1 VKSTVASEGVNAHI
15 NQFRDIWH
23 QFW

>member
-1 VKSTVASEGVNAHI
+1 VKSTVASEGVNAHV
-15 NQFRDIWH
+15 NQFRGIWQ